1 MEDDSANVDAFQG
14 LALSQNFLDV
24 PGNGL
29 SLAIRI
35 GRQDQ
40 RIVAFEG
47 FSDIIDAFFSLPVHL
62 PRHIEIVIGTHRA
75 VLRRQVTHVAIARKY
90 VIIGTK
96 ILIDGLRLGR
106 RFNYDNCHGGAA
118 KSLCFCLSPNILM
131 PLVAGL
137 SLPSARYEL
146 TLLSPFVNSSDETR
160 SRILHEERHLSL
172 PAKAHGIHRQAMN
185 SARYRQLQ

>member
-75 VLRRQVTHVAIARKY
+75 VLRRQVTHVSIARKY

-106 RFNYDNCHGGAA
+106 RFNYDNCHGWAA
-118 KSLCFCLSPNILM
+118 KSLCFCLSPNFLM

-137 SLPSARYEL
+137 SLPLAGYEL
-146 TLLSPFVNSSDETR
+146 TLLSPFVNSRDETR
-160 SRILHEERHLSL
+160 GQNFRE
-172 PAKAHGIHRQAMN
+172 
-185 SARYRQLQ
+185 